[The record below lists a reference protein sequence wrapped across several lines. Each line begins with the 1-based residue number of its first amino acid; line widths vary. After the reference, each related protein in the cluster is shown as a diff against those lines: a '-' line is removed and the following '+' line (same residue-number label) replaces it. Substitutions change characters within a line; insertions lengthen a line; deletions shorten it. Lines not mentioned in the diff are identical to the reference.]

1 MVKQAIMK
9 LHPYVDLTT
18 IILILAILAL
28 IIVIL
33 VLRYKRQLRELE
45 QETAITLKA
54 LEKGLTLKEAMFE
67 KKSMERRRI
76 WIASRVYSAT
86 GSVIILASCIS
97 ALIYLKDVPMLEV
110 CLWFFFLGAFLL
122 TLGFVNGKA
131 IRKDKAEEV

>member
-1 MVKQAIMK
+1 MK

-18 IILILAILAL
+18 IILILAILTL

-54 LEKGLTLKEAMFE
+54 LEKGLSLKEAMSE
-67 KKSMERRRI
+67 KKSMERRRT
-76 WIASRVYSAT
+76 WIASRAYGAV
-86 GSVIILASCIS
+86 GSVIMLAACIS
-97 ALIYLKDVPMLEV
+97 ALIYLKDEPMLEV

-122 TLGFVNGKA
+122 TLGIVNGKA
-131 IRKDKAEEV
+131 SRKDKIEEV

>member
-1 MVKQAIMK
+1 MK

-45 QETAITLKA
+45 QETTITLKA
-54 LEKGLTLKEAMFE
+54 LEKGLSLKEAMSE
-67 KKSMERRRI
+67 KRSIEQRRI
-76 WIASRVYSAT
+76 WIASRAYGAI

-110 CLWFFFLGAFLL
+110 CLWFFFLGAIIL
-122 TLGFVNGKA
+122 TLRIVNGKA
-131 IRKDKAEEV
+131 ILKDKTEEA